1 VKRVSGGT
9 GVIRSARKSIQTRF
23 STESIT
29 PSRVLLRSRLMEWAK
44 ATKLVSS
51 KTYRHISEQSIIF
64 FTSFLKKIP
73 YHRPLAHAPTAESRR
88 RKAVKQH
95 LLLSAFCLLLSPW

>member
-29 PSRVLLRSRLMEWAK
+29 PSRVLLRSRLMEWAE

-51 KTYRHISEQSIIF
+51 KTYRHISE
-64 FTSFLKKIP
+64 
-73 YHRPLAHAPTAESRR
+73 
-88 RKAVKQH
+88 
-95 LLLSAFCLLLSPW
+95 